1 MKGCY
6 INGMGIVS
14 VQKTFDSEFLSEV
27 IVNETENVLYAQ
39 QPSYKEM
46 IPPAMIRRMAKG
58 VKMGIYASTKALE
71 EAGIEIPGAIIT
83 GTGMGCVEDSEK
95 FLKAILDNDEQFL
108 TPTSFIQST
117 HNTVGAQIALGLQ
130 CKNYNFTYVNGAV
143 SMETALID
151 AKMQLD
157 NDELTNVLVGG
168 IDETSSHT
176 LELFKLTQ
184 IIKKEEDK
192 PYSVLNSNSKGVV
205 FGEGANFFALAN
217 TPNDTTYAKI
227 EDVAI
232 YSALQPEQVANFV
245 TEFLK
250 ANNLAISEIDA
261 VVFGNNG
268 DVTHD
273 GYYNVSSTIF
283 NETPQ
288 VFYKHLSGEYNT
300 ASGFGLWLAANI
312 MKQQQIPAIVKM
324 NGLQKDSYKTILL
337 YNQYLGKDHSL
348 ILLKNAKA

>member
-1 MKGCY
+1 
-6 INGMGIVS
+6 MGIVS

-71 EAGIEIPGAIIT
+71 EAGIEIPGAIIN

-250 ANNLAISEIDA
+250 ANNLAISDIDA

>member
-1 MKGCY
+1 
-6 INGMGIVS
+6 MGIVS

-58 VKMGIYASTKALE
+58 VKMGIYASTKALG

-250 ANNLAISEIDA
+250 ANNLAISDIDA